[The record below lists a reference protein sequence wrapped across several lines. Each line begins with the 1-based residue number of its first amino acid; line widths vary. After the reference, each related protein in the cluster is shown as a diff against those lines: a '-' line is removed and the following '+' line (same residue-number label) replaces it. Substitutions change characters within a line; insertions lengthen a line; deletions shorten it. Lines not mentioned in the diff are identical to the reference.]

1 MAHSY
6 TAFLRLEPAQLLA
19 LVLGVPTIWIGGTFA
34 TSFAGWRQFARQ
46 FRASAE
52 PEGVELVPVTGV
64 IRWAVYRNLLR
75 VRLAPEGLFVAP
87 VLPILVGH
95 PPLLFPWATIRR
107 AETYGPKLFRKH
119 RVTVASDD
127 GTDRVFRLEDE
138 RIVAAVQRFA
148 PGARSHQAV

>member
-1 MAHSY
+1 M
-6 TAFLRLEPAQLLA
+6 EPAETLA
-19 LVLGVPTIWIGGTFA
+19 LVLGVPVVWIGGTFA

-46 FRASAE
+46 FRASTE

-75 VRLAPEGLFVAP
+75 VRLAPKGLFVAP

-95 PPLLFPWATIRR
+95 PPLLFPWSAIRG

-119 RVTVASDD
+119 EVTVASED
-127 GTDRVFRLEDE
+127 GSDRVFRLEDE
-138 RIVAAVQRFA
+138 RIVAAVQQFA
-148 PGARSHQAV
+148 TGARSDQAA